1 MSESGPA
8 DGNGPR
14 VTCIVVTFDPD
25 KERFHSLLA
34 ATRPQVDSILV
45 VDNGSS
51 PSILGWLR
59 GLNSDSLQLIELG
72 RNTGIAGAQN
82 VGIAAA
88 RRLRSEFVL
97 LLDHDSIPAP
107 DMVARL
113 RAGVLHASRRGNRV
127 AAAGPRYLDV
137 RHDNPPPFIRI
148 KGVRVTR
155 CRCDTEDAVVEVDYL
170 IASGSLIPMAVLDE
184 VGDMREEF
192 FIDYVDIE
200 WGLRARAK
208 GFRSYGVC
216 AARMAHHLG
225 EHPIRF
231 FGMEV
236 PLHSPLRHYY
246 LMRNAVTLYRDKS
259 MPINW
264 KFADGIRLVLKYGFY
279 PLFAPP
285 RMAHLRMMTLGIRDG
300 LLGKGGQLNNRC
312 A

>member
-1 MSESGPA
+1 MQR
-8 DGNGPR
+8 PR

-25 KERFHSLLA
+25 RVRFDALLA
-34 ATRPQVDSILV
+34 ATRPQVDTILI

-51 PSILGWLR
+51 ASNLAWLR
-59 GLNSDSLQLIELG
+59 LLANDRLQLIELG

-82 VGIAAA
+82 VGISAAN
-88 RRLRSEFVL
+88 RMGCDFVL
-97 LLDHDSIPAP
+97 LLDHDSVPAP
-107 DMVARL
+107 DMVACLLNGISHARRL
-113 RAGVLHASRRGNRV
+113 GNRV
-127 AAAGPRYLDV
+127 AAAGPRYLDS

-155 CRCDTEDAVVEVDYL
+155 CRCDAEDAVVEVDYL
-170 IASGSLIPMAVLDE
+170 ISSGCLIPMPVLDE
-184 VGDMREEF
+184 VGAMREAL

-200 WGLRARAK
+200 WGLRARAN

-216 AARMAHHLG
+216 SARMSHHLG
-225 EHPIRF
+225 EQPIRF

-246 LMRNAVTLYRDKS
+246 LMRNAVTLYRDRS
-259 MPINW
+259 MPTNW
-264 KFADGIRLVLKYGFY
+264 KLADGIRLVLKYGFY

-285 RMAHLRMMTLGIRDG
+285 RMAHLRMMTRGIRDG
-300 LLGKGGQLNNRC
+300 LLGKGGRLNDRR